1 MILSELGFEI
11 DVRGRDWYFK
21 DQRGLRNLTRLAYE
35 NYNMFSNPIFL
46 HSKPIVKVN
55 NPDKSTKVEET
66 LGTIELENTFLPENV
81 ADQVRLSVFKSTE
94 KYIENEVEEVKAKD
108 HQRFFSVQLLT

>member
-1 MILSELGFEI
+1 
-11 DVRGRDWYFK
+11 
-21 DQRGLRNLTRLAYE
+21 
-35 NYNMFSNPIFL
+35 MFSNPIFL

-108 HQRFFSVQLLT
+108 HQRFFFCATINVERN